1 MRLRHKLVLVFL
13 AATLLPLAA
22 ILWMSSALMSR
33 SLAFVATDEVGV
45 LATSLER
52 VGREYYRQAR
62 QHLKDDAASGRLAPE
77 RLDASSRTQWPK
89 PLQQFWDSTDAERF
103 ILSEPVGDRLH
114 YAVRRGDEAWIY
126 SADLD
131 GVRMAEI
138 TRQIREARTRA
149 GDLRQRNLPRGFTL
163 TLLLAAAF
171 VWILSLGLVIYVSV
185 LITRPIQR
193 LTTGLGELAAGR
205 LDTRLEP
212 ASSATASGSRSASG
226 RDEVGVAIEAFNQ
239 TAGQLQRS
247 RDRLV
252 YLTQVA
258 SWQLLARK
266 MAHELKNSLTPIRL
280 TVEEIAARRSSAG
293 PEFFE
298 RAAAIVVD
306 EVTSLERR
314 VRAFSEFAAE
324 PEAHPAR
331 LDLDALA
338 SERIGFLCSAHPGVT
353 YRVEASSGA
362 AAAWAD
368 GDQVKGILTNLL
380 ENAAEAAGDG
390 GEVLVVT
397 GGNGS
402 EAVIEVH
409 DSGPG
414 VSAEAQ
420 GPPVR
425 AVHLVQEA
433 RHGTGARHLPQERA
447 ARRRRPRAG
456 PGTAGR
462 RGIPAR
468 HPVIGKSRTVKTI

>member
-22 ILWMSSALMSR
+22 ILWISSALMSR
-33 SLAFVATDEVGV
+33 SLAFIATDEVGV

-62 QHLKDDAASGRLAPE
+62 QHLKADAASGLLAPE
-77 RLDASSRTQWPK
+77 RLDASSRTQWPR

-103 ILSEPVGDRLH
+103 ILSEPAGDRLH
-114 YAVRRGDEAWIY
+114 YAVRRGGEAWIY

-163 TLLLAAAF
+163 ALLLAAAF
-171 VWILSLGLVIYVSV
+171 VWVLSLGLVIYVSV

-205 LDTRLEP
+205 FDTRLP
-212 ASSATASGSRSASG
+212 LASPVTTSRSRPVSG
-226 RDEVGVAIEAFNQ
+226 QDEVAVAIEAFNQ

-293 PEFFE
+293 PEFFD

-353 YRVEASSGA
+353 YRVEASSGTA
-362 AAAWAD
+362 VAWAD
-368 GDQVKGILTNLL
+368 CDQMKGILTNLL

-414 VSAEAQ
+414 VSAEAR
-420 GPPVR
+420 GRLFEPSISFKKRGMGLGLAISRKNALLAGGDLALVR
-425 AVHLVQEA
+425 GRLGGAGFRLVI
-433 RHGTGARHLPQERA
+433 PSSERVE
-447 ARRRRPRAG
+447 P
-456 PGTAGR
+456 
-462 RGIPAR
+462 
-468 HPVIGKSRTVKTI
+468 